1 MVLIPGTALGQEA
14 GSKTPTIAAV
24 IPPQPR
30 IIKKS
35 ADAISIPSGAVS
47 SIEKYQT
54 QPTASASATIGS
66 RFGYRRD
73 PFTRRSR
80 FHSGLDIK
88 AAAGEPIAAS
98 LSGTVQYAG
107 WYHGYGNWVIVDHGG
122 GVTTHYAH
130 LSVFAVEDG
139 QKVERGTLVGYAGR
153 TGRATSPHL
162 HYELRV
168 DNTPVNPL
176 EPLALSESSEF
187 FKQPKQPATNKSP
200 QPATAEPVRTPQSV
214 NQEKQQVPESVE
226 GRTSLLKTAIKRIN
240 CKI

>member
-1 MVLIPGTALGQEA
+1 MVLVPGIALGQEA
-14 GSKTPTIAAV
+14 GSESSTVATV

-30 IIKKS
+30 ILKKA
-35 ADAISIPSGAVS
+35 ADAISIPSSVVS
-47 SIEKYQT
+47 SIDKYQT
-54 QPTASASATIGS
+54 QPATSAGATIGS

-88 AAAGEPIAAS
+88 AAAGDPVGAS

-130 LSVFAVEDG
+130 LSAFAVEVG

-162 HYELRV
+162 HYELRI
-168 DNTPVNPL
+168 DNNPVNPL
-176 EPLALSESSEF
+176 EPLALNESSEF
-187 FKQPKQPATNKSP
+187 FKQLKQPATVKSP
-200 QPATAEPVRTPQSV
+200 APATAEPVRAPQRV
-214 NQEKQQVPESVE
+214 NQEKQPISESFE
-226 GRTSLLKTAIKRIN
+226 GRTNLLKPAVKRIN